1 MKKISKNDCMD
12 FHVLKRFRQRFRVFF
27 GQKDIENIVKLIV
40 NCETEPI
47 FQLSNSRRVHIVE
60 YNGITFGC
68 VYNKLRKRI
77 HTVFPKEW
85 IDDGSFI
92 EHMMETERY
101 EEVSKVNKTV
111 HYTMPINNKNK
122 RIVRSLM

>member
-1 MKKISKNDCMD
+1 MNQKNNNMD
-12 FHVLKRFRQRFRVFF
+12 LHVLKRFRQRFRVFF

-68 VYNKLRKRI
+68 VYNKLRKYKKIGGFLNGRLSDYSRR
-77 HTVFPKEW
+77 K
-85 IDDGSFI
+85 
-92 EHMMETERY
+92 
-101 EEVSKVNKTV
+101 
-111 HYTMPINNKNK
+111 
-122 RIVRSLM
+122 